1 MFDGQDDHKHKG
13 AKQAVD
19 ANAGF
24 SRRQGQ
30 NISIRAKAREGA
42 LEKKRRQAGADEP
55 DVGDSGVNGDPM
67 NPWSYD
73 RNTPPGRVPLA
84 LLPQFVQLAHSQDER
99 EVFQGVLMIR
109 KLLAV
114 ERDAPLQEV
123 IDTGVAPILVQCMSH
138 PNHDLQFE
146 ASWALSNIAS
156 GNVTQANYVMSL
168 NTVPLWIQH
177 LSSPNLN
184 CLEQATWALG
194 NIAGEGAKCR
204 NYVLETGAMTPLL
217 TLIQNC
223 TNETLSLL
231 QSAVWAL
238 SNLCR
243 FKPPPAI
250 EHVSPAV
257 PILVQMIQH
266 PDIEIA
272 LDSVWALSYI
282 CDGPTERVQL
292 VIDSGVVPLIV
303 KMLTSEL
310 TKFHMPAIRIL
321 GNICAGIDK
330 QTQVAINAGC
340 LPPIAGLLHP
350 SRVRGVR
357 KEAAWTLS
365 NIGAGTQQQIQAII
379 QAGLIPILVSTISA
393 YEAEVKKE
401 AVWACAN
408 IATNGSSQQ
417 ISFLVECHVLEA
429 LCEVLNTSSDAKILT
444 VALEAIMT
452 ILENGDELVK
462 LGHYPVNPYST
473 HIRSFQGDVNIEAH
487 ISHSNPDLRSLVG
500 DIMQLFFDHDAVP
513 VASANTQE
521 VLGSGE
527 FEDSNGAGSG
537 SQFWNNTVPQG
548 GFNF

>member
-1 MFDGQDDHKHKG
+1 MFDGQDDQKHKG

-19 ANAGF
+19 TAAGF
-24 SRRQGQ
+24 SRRQNQ
-30 NISIRAKAREGA
+30 NVSIRAKAREGA
-42 LEKKRRQAGADEP
+42 LEKKRRQGGADEP
-55 DVGDSGVNGDPM
+55 EAGESGINGDPM

-73 RNTPPGRVPLA
+73 RNSPPGRIPLA
-84 LLPQFVQLAHSQDER
+84 LLPQFVQLAHSHDDRER
-99 EVFQGVLMIR
+99 FQGVLMIR

-114 ERDAPLQEV
+114 EQNAPLQDV
-123 IDTGVAPILVQCMSH
+123 IDTNVAPILVQCMSH

-156 GNVTQANYVMSL
+156 GNVAQANYVMSL

-177 LSSPNLN
+177 LSSPSKD

-204 NYVLETGAMTPLL
+204 NYVLESGAMGPLIN
-217 TLIQNC
+217 LIQNC

-250 EHVSPAV
+250 EHVQPAV
-257 PILVQMIQH
+257 PVLVQMVQH

-272 LDSVWALSYI
+272 LDAVWALSYI

-292 VIDSGVVPLIV
+292 VIDSGVVPLV
-303 KMLTSEL
+303 VRMLTSDL

-321 GNICAGIDK
+321 GNICAGVDK

-340 LPPIAGLLHP
+340 LPPIASLLHP
-350 SRVRGVR
+350 SRIRGVR

-379 QAGLIPILVSTISA
+379 QADLIPILISTMA
-393 YEAEVKKE
+393 AFEAEVKKE

-408 IATNGSSQQ
+408 IATNGSAQQ
-417 ISFLVECHVLEA
+417 ISFLVENHVLEA
-429 LCEVLNTSSDAKILT
+429 LCEVLNTSGDAKILT

-452 ILENGDELVK
+452 ILESGDELAK
-462 LGHYPVNPYST
+462 MGGYQTNPYT
-473 HIRSFQGDVNIEAH
+473 ALIQGFQGDTSIEAH
-487 ISHSNPDLRSLVG
+487 MAHTNADLRSLVS
-500 DIMQLFFDHDAVP
+500 DIMQQFFDHEAVP
-513 VASANTQE
+513 AASSN

-527 FEDSNGAGSG
+527 LDNAGGGAAPAG
-537 SQFWNNTVPQG
+537 QFWNNTMPQG